1 MDDDTA
7 LNQLEGLAEK
17 LGIPIR
23 YEIIQDELTGL
34 GGLCRIEGQYI
45 LIIHSKATVK
55 DKIEIIAEALRR
67 FDLSDIYL
75 KPVLRELLD
84 GQFRR

>member
-23 YEIIQDELTGL
+23 YEIIHDELTGL
-34 GGLCRIEGQYI
+34 GGLCRIEGQHI

-84 GQFRR
+84 G

>member
-34 GGLCRIEGQYI
+34 GGLCRIEGQHI

-84 GQFRR
+84 G

>member
-1 MDDDTA
+1 
-7 LNQLEGLAEK
+7 LADK

-55 DKIEIIAEALRR
+55 DKIEILSEALRR

-84 GQFRR
+84 G

>member
-55 DKIEIIAEALRR
+55 DKIEILSEALRR

-84 GQFRR
+84 G

>member
-7 LNQLEGLAEK
+7 LNQLEGLADK

-34 GGLCRIEGQYI
+34 GGLCRIEGKYV
-45 LIIHSKATVK
+45 LIIHSKATAK
-55 DKIEIIAEALRR
+55 EKIQIMIEALKR
-67 FDLSDIYL
+67 FDLGDIYL
-75 KPVLRELLD
+75 KPALRELMERNE
-84 GQFRR
+84 G